1 MHKSLPKSPRV
12 SVILTV
18 YNRTNYLAE
27 ALESALSQS
36 YKDFE
41 IIVAD
46 DSGTAAS
53 QGIAASCSQPE
64 RVRYRPNPSTLGVV
78 RSLVGAIE
86 AARGEL
92 IAILND
98 DDVWEE
104 DLLAELIIPFDTDKN
119 CVAAFADHLVMD
131 ATGHSD
137 LRLSEAWSAAA
148 GRSNLSAGLVHNR
161 NDIVEAGLPIAN
173 STLFRKHAVDW
184 SLVVPRVAGAYDYWI
199 SCLLMISSGSIY
211 YIPRLLARYRLHSGM
226 ETKRRSHDKADPV
239 IYILTTLL
247 ERQWFPEMEDLI
259 RLKLAAALFDAGRD
273 KLHFGFSRDARRLF
287 IRSFRMHRHFLALA
301 GVIGAC
307 LPSAVRK
314 TIISLIDF
322 GRRGYEPR
330 VA

>member
-1 MHKSLPKSPRV
+1 MHNSLPQSPRV

-36 YKDFE
+36 YTDFE

-53 QGIAASCSQPE
+53 REIIESCSQPE
-64 RVRYRPNPSTLGVV
+64 RIRYRPNPATFGVV
-78 RSLVGAIE
+78 RSLIGAIE

-104 DLLAELIIPFDTDKN
+104 DLLADLVSPFDADKN
-119 CVAAFADHLVMD
+119 CVAAFADHSVMD
-131 ATGHSD
+131 DAGSID
-137 LRLSEAWSAAA
+137 LKLSEAWSAAA
-148 GRSNLSAGLVHNR
+148 GRSNLSAGLVQNR
-161 NDIVEAGLPIAN
+161 NDLVEAGLPVAI

-184 SLVVPRVAGAYDYWI
+184 SRVVPRVAGAYDYWI

-211 YIPRLLARYRLHSGM
+211 YIPRSLARYRLHLGM
-226 ETKRRSHDKADPV
+226 ETKRRSHDKTDPI

-247 ERQWFPEMEDLI
+247 EQRWFPEREDLI

-287 IRSFRMHRHFLALA
+287 IRSFRMHPRSLALA
-301 GVIGAC
+301 GVMGAY
-307 LPSAVRK
+307 LPSPIRK
-314 TIISLIDF
+314 AINSLIDF
-322 GRRGYEPR
+322 SRHELR